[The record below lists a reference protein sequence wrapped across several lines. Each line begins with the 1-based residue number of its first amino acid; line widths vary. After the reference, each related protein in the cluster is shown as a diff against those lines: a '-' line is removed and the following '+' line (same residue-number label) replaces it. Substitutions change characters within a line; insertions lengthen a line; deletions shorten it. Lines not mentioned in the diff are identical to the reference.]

1 MDFYSVFRIKQRS
14 VLWPFVVE
22 KPTIQLQ
29 LMQLKVRKTAGL
41 LKTYFHE
48 IKRGFLSHCIFA
60 NFYVKLKNDLL

>member
-1 MDFYSVFRIKQRS
+1 LAELASLTYNLKKYLR
-14 VLWPFVVE
+14 FVAK

-48 IKRGFLSHCIFA
+48 IKSGFLCHYIFA
-60 NFYVKLKNDLL
+60 NFYVKLKNNLL